1 MKLETGTYRVA
12 DAGKFGK
19 TMLVLGIVG
28 LVISAVGMGIDYQRF
43 YYSYLVAFC
52 FWVSLGLGA
61 LFFTMLHH
69 LVGATWSVVIRRI
82 SESLMLVL
90 PVMAIFFIP
99 LIFGIH
105 DLYHWSH
112 AEAVETDPLLNM
124 KAPYLNQVFF
134 IVRSFVYFAVWTLL
148 AARLYRMSIEGDK
161 EFGPGHADRMR
172 RTSAW
177 GMVLFAFTV
186 TFAGFDWLMSLSPH
200 WYSTIFG
207 VYFFSGGLL
216 GAVALLLVITL
227 FLRSHGVMTE
237 TITEEHYHDLGKLLL
252 GFTIFWGYIGFSQY
266 LLIWYGNLPEETVW
280 YLDRWQG
287 SWKAVSLVI
296 VIGNFAIP
304 FLILLF
310 QRVKRRLG
318 FMKGLAIWMLLMHW
332 VDMYWLALPTYPGA
346 KNNAHFAWWDLTTM
360 VGLGGIF
367 LWFFWRTYCSR
378 ALVPVKDPKLKS
390 SIEFMNM

>member
-1 MKLETGTYRVA
+1 MKMEPGTYRLT

-19 TMLVLGIVG
+19 SMLALGVIG
-28 LVISAVGMGIDYQRF
+28 LVVSAVGMGIDYERF

-99 LIFGIH
+99 LIFGMH

-112 AEAVETDPLLNM
+112 AEAVETDPLLHM

-134 IVRSFVYFAVWTLL
+134 VVRSFIYFAVWTLL
-148 AARLYRMSIEGDK
+148 SARLYRMSIKGDQ
-161 EFGPGHADRMR
+161 EFSPDHADKMR

-207 VYFFSGGLL
+207 VYFFAGGLL
-216 GAVALLLVITL
+216 GVVALLLVITL
-227 FLRSHGVMTE
+227 FMRSNGLLTE

-280 YLDRWQG
+280 YLDRWHG
-287 SWKAVSLVI
+287 SWKTVSLVI
-296 VIGNFAIP
+296 VFGNFAIP

-332 VDMYWLALPTYPGA
+332 VDLYWLALPTYPGA
-346 KNNAHFAWWDLTTM
+346 KNNASFAWWDLTTM

-367 LWFFWRTYCSR
+367 LWLFWRIYSSR